1 MRYHFT
7 IAYPQGFEQV
17 SQWLRQHAADEP
29 LLALGE
35 GQHGEFYIA
44 VAPTE
49 EQARWVQEQLD
60 ADRLL
65 PAGIGLV
72 EVSTQFHTV
81 RVNLECGDD
90 EAAVTAS
97 LVKDLLQTFPNYAIY
112 DEDTSED
119 ITALVR
125 ADVNELFQSEIDSQS
140 ADTV

>member
-7 IAYPQGFEQV
+7 IAYRQGFEQV

-72 EVSTQFHTV
+72 EVSTQFHTI
-81 RVNLECGDD
+81 RVNLECG
-90 EAAVTAS
+90 EEESAATAQ
-97 LVKDLLQTFPNYAIY
+97 LIKDLLAKFPDYAIY
-112 DEDTSED
+112 DEDTNED
-119 ITALVR
+119 ITELVR
-125 ADVNELFQSEIDSQS
+125 ADANELFESEIDSQS